1 MEIWIPVK
9 KNLYVELR
17 SSFRWVK
24 ISSIMGDAQKDFNM
38 NLSDVLDFRNTYVT
52 LLVISK

>member
-1 MEIWIPVK
+1 MEIWIPVE

-38 NLSDVLDFRNTYVT
+38 NLSDVLDFRNTYMT